1 MKTLNVTLDNHRYPV
16 FIGAGTLAQSGE
28 LLAGQGFK
36 GAPIVI
42 SNSTVM
48 RLHGKTLLA
57 SLEKEFG
64 KTPVVKIGDG
74 ERFKNHES
82 LFHIY
87 DAMFK
92 LRAGRSSW
100 ILAFGGGVVGDI
112 AGFAAATFMRGI
124 PYAMVPTTLLSQVDS
139 SIGGKT
145 AVNVPQGKNL
155 IGAFHQPSAVVA
167 DTETLKTLHPRELA
181 SGLYEVVKY
190 GAIASNNL
198 IGYMEKRLPE
208 ILNCGARELEHIIL
222 ASAQIKADV
231 VALDEKE
238 TGPRAL
244 LNYGHTVG
252 HAFETAT
259 HYRKFKHGEG
269 VAWGMIAA
277 LRYGREIGLLK
288 EAEVDRLIKLIRD
301 VGKLPPIKGIPF
313 DDVWNALMLDKKFQR
328 GDIRMILLNEPG
340 KAAIYDGIEK
350 DSLRGFLKKFLEA
363 SSENPK
369 IKTSPDIS
377 YRFVSRARKRA

>member
-1 MKTLNVTLDNHRYPV
+1 MKTLNVTLKDHRYPIFV
-16 FIGAGTLAQSGE
+16 GAGTLTKSGA

-42 SNSTVM
+42 SNPVVM

-64 KTPVVKIGDG
+64 KTPVIKIGDG
-74 ERFKNHES
+74 ERFKSHES
-82 LFHIY
+82 LFKIY

-124 PYAMVPTTLLSQVDS
+124 PFAMIPTTLLSQVDS

-167 DTETLKTLHPRELA
+167 DTEVLKTLPFRELA
-181 SGLYEVVKY
+181 SGLYEVIKY
-190 GAIASNNL
+190 GAIASKNL
-198 IGYMEKRLPE
+198 IGYIEKRLPE
-208 ILNCGARELEHIIL
+208 ILKCGAHELEHIIL
-222 ASAQIKADV
+222 ASARIKADV

-238 TGPRAL
+238 TGLRAI

-252 HAFETAT
+252 HAFEAAT
-259 HYRKFKHGEG
+259 QYRKLRHGEA
-269 VAWGMIAA
+269 VAWGMIAV
-277 LRYGREIGLLK
+277 LRYGREVGLLK
-288 EAEVDRLIKLIRD
+288 EREAERLIRLIRS
-301 VGKLPPIKGIPF
+301 VGELPPVKGIPF
-313 DDVWNALMLDKKFQR
+313 DDIWNALMLDKKFQR
-328 GDIRMILLNEPG
+328 GDIRMILLSEPG
-340 KAAIYDGIEK
+340 RAPIYNGIEK
-350 DSLRGFLKKFLEA
+350 DSLRGFLEKFLLE
-363 SSENPK
+363 S
-369 IKTSPDIS
+369 
-377 YRFVSRARKRA
+377 

>member
-1 MKTLNVTLDNHRYPV
+1 MKTLNVTLKNHRYPIFV
-16 FIGAGTLAQSGE
+16 GAETLAKSGA

-42 SNSTVM
+42 SNPTVM

-57 SLEKEFG
+57 ALEKEFG
-64 KTPVVKIGDG
+64 KTPVIKIGDG
-74 ERFKNHES
+74 ERFKSHES
-82 LFHIY
+82 LFQIY
-87 DAMFK
+87 DAMFRF
-92 LRAGRSSW
+92 RAGRSSW

-124 PYAMVPTTLLSQVDS
+124 PYAMIPTTLLSQVDS

-155 IGAFHQPSAVVA
+155 IGAFHQPSAVLT
-167 DTETLKTLHPRELA
+167 DTEVLKTLPSRELA
-181 SGLYEVVKY
+181 SGLYEVIKY
-190 GAIASNNL
+190 GAIASKSL
-198 IGYMEKRLPE
+198 IGYIEKRLPE
-208 ILNCGARELEHIIL
+208 ILKCGARELQHIIL

-238 TGPRAL
+238 TGPRAI

-252 HAFETAT
+252 HAIEAAT

-277 LRYGREIGLLK
+277 LRYGREVGLLK
-288 EAEVDRLIKLIRD
+288 ETEAERLIRLIR
-301 VGKLPPIKGIPF
+301 GAGRLPPVKGIPF
-313 DDVWNALMLDKKFQR
+313 DDIWNALMLDKKFQR
-328 GDIRMILLNEPG
+328 GDVRMILLNEPG
-340 KAAIYDGIEK
+340 KAAIYNGIEK
-350 DSLRGFLKKFLEA
+350 DSLRGFLKKFL
-363 SSENPK
+363 SVP
-369 IKTSPDIS
+369 
-377 YRFVSRARKRA
+377 R